1 MSSEASHTPSNP
13 PPLEP
18 PARRRPRLTRKAI
31 IMLTVLGVGLVGG
44 GTWWWTRRGLEN
56 TDDAQIDADIV
67 PVPARISAPVVE
79 LRVAENQ
86 PVHAGDV
93 LVVLD
98 DREARAR
105 LEEAEARLTSAQATA
120 DAADADA
127 EVAKTNAYGN
137 RAVAEAGVRSASAGA
152 AGARDQIAA
161 AEATLRSAEAKLA
174 QARSDVERDRKM
186 LEAGA
191 IPKIT
196 ADQSETAYNVAL
208 GNRDDARARL
218 SSLRASAAQA
228 NGHIAEAN
236 ATAEKNRNVDVVVNQ
251 ALAKAKA
258 ARAQVASAEAARD
271 LAKLQL
277 SYCQIV
283 APQDGVISKR
293 SVVVG
298 QMVSAGQ
305 PVAQLISPKV
315 WVTANF
321 KETQVA
327 AMHVGQKAHF
337 SVDAFPGVE
346 LKGTVE
352 SLSGATGS
360 RFSLL
365 PPDNASG
372 NYTKVVQRLPVRVK
386 IAALPAGI
394 ALRPGMSV
402 DLTIDTNN

>member
-1 MSSEASHTPSNP
+1 MSSEASNVPSP

-18 PARRRPRLTRKAI
+18 PARRRPRMTRKSI
-31 IMLTVLGVGLVGG
+31 IMLSVLGAGLLGG
-44 GTWWWTRRGLEN
+44 GAYWWSRRGLET
-56 TDDAQIDADIV
+56 TDDAQVDGDIV
-67 PVPARISAPVVE
+67 PVPARLGAPVIEV
-79 LRVAENQ
+79 RVAENQ

-105 LEEAEARLTSAQATA
+105 LEQAEAVLASAQATA

-127 EVAKTNAYGN
+127 DVAKTNAVGN
-137 RAVAEAGVRSASAGA
+137 RSIAEASLRSASAGA
-152 AGARDQIAA
+152 VGARDQIS
-161 AEATLRSAEAKLA
+161 SAEAALRAADASLK
-174 QARSDVERDRKM
+174 QATQDVERNRKM
-186 LEAGA
+186 FDGGA
-191 IPKIT
+191 IPRQT
-196 ADQSETAYNVAL
+196 LDESETAYNVAL
-208 GNRDDARARL
+208 SHRDDARGRL
-218 SSLRASAAQA
+218 ASLRASASQA
-228 NGHIAEAN
+228 TGHIAEAS
-236 ATAEKNRNVDVVVNQ
+236 AKAEQSRNVDVVVNQ

-271 LAKLQL
+271 LARLQL

-283 APQDGVISKR
+283 APQDGVISRR

-327 AMHVGQKAHF
+327 SMRVGQHAHF
-337 SVDAFPGVE
+337 SVDAFPGVDFR
-346 LKGTVE
+346 GTVE

-372 NYTKVVQRLPVRVK
+372 NYTKVVQRLPVRVQ
-386 IAALPAGI
+386 IASLPAGI

-402 DLTIDTNN
+402 DLTIDTNAN